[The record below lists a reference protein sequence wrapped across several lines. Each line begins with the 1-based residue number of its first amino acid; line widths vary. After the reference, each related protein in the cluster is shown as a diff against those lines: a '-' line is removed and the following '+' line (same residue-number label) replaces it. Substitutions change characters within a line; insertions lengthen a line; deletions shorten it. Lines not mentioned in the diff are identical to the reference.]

1 MNNPQAPQ
9 GRFFGQVVFA
19 IVILLLVTF
28 FSVGSFFEEAPV
40 EIEESK
46 DVIKKKVTIPIGET
60 VEENSSVPL
69 EPVPA
74 ATAIITKSPVSTP
87 SIEETDYF
95 TGIVKTLE
103 NARDD
108 WIESVLYEDYGKE
121 TFHKFFYLDDDEMK
135 EIREQYEA
143 NNLTIP
149 TERVL
154 RGFLPASPG
163 GISTNRLR
171 RKLKIKILQQKLEG
185 NVNFI
190 WTTGG
195 HSASAGH
202 GNLYNET
209 YTAYLGRDLLQVLP
223 KIGWNVETRNY
234 AMGGMGSGSELG
246 LCMEQVYGNDFDFL
260 GWDFGMVGISIIELL
275 LRLR

>member
-19 IVILLLVTF
+19 IVVLLLVTF
-28 FSVGSFFEEAPV
+28 ISVGRFFEEAPI
-40 EIEESK
+40 EIEKSK
-46 DVIKKKVTIPIGET
+46 DVIAKKVPIPIGET
-60 VEENSSVPL
+60 VEEKSSVPL

-74 ATAIITKSPVSTP
+74 VTAIITKSPVLTP

-103 NARDD
+103 NARDE
-108 WIESVLYEDYGKE
+108 WYENVLYIDYGKE

-149 TERVL
+149 TERML

-260 GWDFGMVGISIIELL
+260 SWDFGMVGNISY
-275 LRLR
+275 